1 MALSSEDLNK
11 LFVAATLGKSMESTG
26 LSGQECQDTFD
37 QIKKELQNAPSG
49 VVAAPI
55 NDWIGDEYDEIIAI
69 AERQEA
75 ELKNSETNKKGNE

>member
-37 QIKKELQNAPSG
+37 EIKKELQNAPSG
-49 VVAAPI
+49 VVATPLY
-55 NDWIGDEYDEIIAI
+55 DWADDKYDDIAAWLKKSYPEI
-69 AERQEA
+69 
-75 ELKNSETNKKGNE
+75 KNSDTDEKGV